1 MTAATAVK
9 VTYRKT
15 KQGEWVAYGPASALR
30 VGAVTVSKRSGETKV
45 ETVARLGRPFQV
57 DGTAMVYGYLATDE
71 APRRT
76 QRGRYESRSCE
87 ECQWVEDAG
96 DCNGCSRHRG
106 NPRN

>member
-1 MTAATAVK
+1 MTTATATTK

-15 KQGEWVAYGPASALR
+15 KTGEWVAYGPASALR

-45 ETVARLGRPFQV
+45 ETVARLGKPFPV
-57 DGTAMVYGYLATDE
+57 DGTAMVYGYLE